1 MPTLCLAMPGKDT
14 NTGAKRALQARER
27 FGLDAVSPVPCVL
40 TLVEEQAHLPV
51 AIGALPDDI
60 AGALYR
66 NGAGT
71 LVWVN
76 GKQSLERQRFTIA
89 HELGHACCGHERPAV
104 DTTAKIFGGSG
115 DPHEVQANA
124 FAAQL
129 LAPRDGVRAMLEG
142 EPTLEDV
149 VRIAARFGIST
160 IAALYRLKT
169 LNLVSESRG
178 DKLQQEIADG
188 THREVWKYL
197 DPPLLRDALCEIE
210 PPRLPPSLA
219 DSALAGV
226 LDGEVSVDAAAGVTG
241 SRPDILGAAA
251 AAFSR

>member
-1 MPTLCLAMPGKDT
+1 MPGKDT

-27 FGLDAVSPVPCVL
+27 FGLDDVSPVPCVL
-40 TLVEEQAHLPV
+40 TLVEDQAGLPV

-66 NGAGT
+66 NGAGA

-104 DTTAKIFGGSG
+104 DTTARIFGGSG
-115 DPHEVQANA
+115 DPNEVQANA

-129 LAPRDGVRAMLEG
+129 LAPRAGVRAMIDG
-142 EPTLEDV
+142 EPTLEDM

-169 LNLVSESRG
+169 LELVSPRRG
-178 DKLQQEIADG
+178 AQLEREIGDG
-188 THREVWKYL
+188 TQRDVWKYL
-197 DPPLLRDALCEIE
+197 DPEMLHDALCDLVL
-210 PPRLPPSLA
+210 PRLPPAFAS
-219 DSALAGV
+219 STLAGL
-226 LDGEVSVDAAAGVTG
+226 LDGEVSVDAAADATG
-241 SRPDILGAAA
+241 SRADVLAAAA

>member
-1 MPTLCLAMPGKDT
+1 MPGKDT
-14 NTGAKRALQARER
+14 NIGAKRALQARER
-27 FGLDAVSPVPCVL
+27 FGLDDVSPVLCVL
-40 TLVEEQAHLPV
+40 TLVEEQARLPV

-66 NGAGT
+66 NGAGA

-89 HELGHACCGHERPAV
+89 HELGHVCCGHERPVV
-104 DTTAKIFGGSG
+104 DTTARIFGGSG
-115 DPHEVQANA
+115 DPNEVQANA

-129 LAPRDGVRAMLEG
+129 LAPRDGVRAVLDG
-142 EPTLEDV
+142 QPTLEDV

-169 LNLVSESRG
+169 LNLVNERRG
-178 DKLQQEIADG
+178 DQLQREIADG
-188 THREVWKYL
+188 IHRDVWKYL
-197 DPPLLRDALCEIE
+197 DPPTLHDALCEIE
-210 PPRLPPSLA
+210 PPRLPSSLA

-226 LDGEVSVDAAAGVTG
+226 LDGQVSVDAAAGATG
-241 SRPDILGAAA
+241 SRADVLSAAA